1 MLIAL
6 ALDVL
11 AAWLISR
18 SLVRWWAWVPAALL
32 AGAFISLAGN
42 IAVGLLGFMTPGHA
56 VYAGLYQVPLHAGVC
71 SLYCLWLVRRR
82 SA

>member
-18 SLVRWWAWVPAALL
+18 GLVRWWAWLPLALF
-32 AGAFISLAGN
+32 AGAFASLAGN
-42 IAVGLLGFMTPGHA
+42 IAVGLLGYMTPGVA
-56 VYAGLYQVPLHAGVC
+56 VYTGLYQVPLHAGVC
-71 SLYCLWLVRRR
+71 SLSCLWLVRRR
-82 SA
+82 A

>member
-32 AGAFISLAGN
+32 AGAFISLAAN
-42 IAVGLLGFMTPGHA
+42 IAVGLMGYMTPGNA
-56 VYAGLYQVPLHAGVC
+56 VYAGLSQLPLHAGAC
-71 SLYCLWLVRRR
+71 TLYCFWLVRRR
-82 SA
+82 SV